1 MPPEILGILIP
12 ALAFSGIVA
21 MLVAGAVKVA
31 QTIAGRGTSA
41 SELEELKHRLE
52 DAEAALAE
60 QSSQLAEL
68 QERVDFADRRLT
80 SGPGEAR

>member
-1 MPPEILGILIP
+1 MFSILGILIP

-21 MLVAGAVKVA
+21 MVVIGAVKVA
-31 QTIAGRGTSA
+31 KTIAGRGASA
-41 SELEELKHRLE
+41 SEMDELKQRVE

-68 QERVDFADRRLT
+68 QERVDFAERRLT
-80 SGPGEAR
+80 SGPKA